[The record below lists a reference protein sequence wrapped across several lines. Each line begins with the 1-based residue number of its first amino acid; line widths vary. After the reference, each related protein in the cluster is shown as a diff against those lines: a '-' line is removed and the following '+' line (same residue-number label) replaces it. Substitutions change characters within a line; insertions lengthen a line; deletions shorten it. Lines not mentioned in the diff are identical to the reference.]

1 MLCFMQQQNN
11 KSLEK
16 SKITYYRYF
25 YTLFKPYAR

>member
-1 MLCFMQQQNN
+1 MEQQNN

>member
-1 MLCFMQQQNN
+1 MQQPNN

-25 YTLFKPYAR
+25 YTLFKPYAW